1 MTGKPVRHLSLTE
14 TLVLAAVLVG
24 GIFGSALD
32 RSLVATP
39 AWRHLGVVAWADY
52 SRTPIWQRRHRLPG
66 LRNPV
71 VGIGDR
77 GRHRLLAGCCRTAN
91 SRASDLSGPG
101 IGAGCDRVDDH
112 RRPGHAARG
121 HRPR

>member
-52 SRTPIWQRRHRLPG
+52 SRTPIWATATSSTRSAQSCG
-66 LRNPV
+66 
-71 VGIGDR
+71 GDW
-77 GRHRLLAGCCRTAN
+77 
-91 SRASDLSGPG
+91 
-101 IGAGCDRVDDH
+101 
-112 RRPGHAARG
+112 
-121 HRPR
+121 